1 MLKNAVFKQDFSAAF
16 GDPRG
21 KVRAYKNVTYLD
33 LTTGMLWQQYGVNGS
48 SSWQLIGQDVTMPY
62 PIIPPSGGGDML
74 KSVYDV
80 TNAGV
85 VDDSQRLGGQLPSYY
100 ATDSDL
106 DAEVIARTNADA
118 AITAALATK
127 QPLDADLTDIANLTP
142 SNDDIIQRKSG
153 TWVNRTPAQLKV
165 DLALSKVDVGLSNVD
180 NTSDVNK
187 PISTATQTALDNK
200 QNSDS
205 DLTDIAALSPSND
218 DFIQRKSGAWTNRS
232 IAQVK
237 TDLGV
242 GALTSIVRTTATSQT
257 PASSTA
263 LADITG
269 LSLSVAANEIWEFE
283 FNVSCN
289 TNANASGCRFG
300 VNAPTGATIN
310 YRIVGNNNSKTAFT
324 SETNTAI
331 NTANLPTVFAVAS
344 TNGLQVRVQGTI
356 VNGVNAGTLQLR
368 FSAVN
373 VAGQITAQTDATGKF
388 TRIL

>member
-237 TDLGV
+237 TDLE
-242 GALTSIVRTTATSQT
+242 
-257 PASSTA
+257 
-263 LADITG
+263 LAH
-269 LSLSVAANEIWEFE
+269 
-283 FNVSCN
+283 
-289 TNANASGCRFG
+289 
-300 VNAPTGATIN
+300 
-310 YRIVGNNNSKTAFT
+310 
-324 SETNTAI
+324 
-331 NTANLPTVFAVAS
+331 
-344 TNGLQVRVQGTI
+344 
-356 VNGVNAGTLQLR
+356 
-368 FSAVN
+368 
-373 VAGQITAQTDATGKF
+373 
-388 TRIL
+388 